1 MAHSILERY
10 QKEFSKDRELAQ
22 RANHTFPD
30 GVTHDSRYVDPFPV
44 CIDHAQGSKKW
55 GIDGKEFIDYWAG
68 HGALLW
74 GHNHPDIVT
83 AVTQQMHR
91 GTHYGASHQL
101 ELEWA
106 SLVME
111 LIPSAERVRFVSSGT
126 EATLMAIRLARTFTG
141 KSKLLKFAG
150 HFHGWHD
157 AVILAANPPF
167 EAPVAGIPQGVLD
180 TTVICPPNDIDA
192 VEDCLRSDSDIA
204 CVILEP
210 TGGSFGAIPTGA
222 EFLQQLRALTRDY
235 GVLLIFDEVITGF
248 RVAPGGAQQCYNI
261 TPDLTTLAKILA
273 GGLPGGAV
281 VGKREIINLISIKEE
296 RITKRGKKMPHP
308 GTFNA
313 NPLSASAGTAMLKA
327 ARTGVPQKQVN
338 RTAATLRSG
347 LNDVIDQHRL
357 DWAVYGEF
365 SEIRFLAGHGVRE
378 MRTADFKPSEWD
390 YRTLKEGG
398 NQVLLMNLR
407 CGLLLNGVD
416 IAESGGMTMV
426 SHTESD
432 IQKTCTAFNQT
443 VEWMKA
449 DGLLD

>member
-1 MAHSILERY
+1 MSHTILERY
-10 QKEFSKDRELAQ
+10 QKVFSKDRELSQ

-30 GVTHDSRYVDPFPV
+30 GVTHDSRHADPFPV
-44 CIDHAQGSKKW
+44 YIDHAQGSKKW
-55 GIDGKEFIDYWAG
+55 GIGGKEFIDYWAG
-68 HGALLW
+68 HGALLL
-74 GHNHPDIVT
+74 GHSHPKIVQ
-83 AVTQQMHR
+83 AVMHQTQR
-91 GTHYGASHQL
+91 GTHYGACHPL

-106 SLVME
+106 SLIME

-126 EATLMAIRLARTFTG
+126 EATLMAIRLARTYTG
-141 KSKLLKFAG
+141 KNKLLKFAG

-157 AVILAANPPF
+157 AVILGANPPY
-167 EAPVAGIPQGVLD
+167 EVPVPGIPQGVID

-192 VEDCLRSDSDIA
+192 VEGCLRSDSDIA

-210 TGGSFGAIPTGA
+210 TGGSFGAIPTNV
-222 EFLQQLRALTRDY
+222 EFLQQLRELTRHF

-248 RVAPGGAQQCYNI
+248 RVSPGGAQEYYHI

-296 RITKRGKKMPHP
+296 KVANRGKKMPHP

-313 NPLSASAGTAMLKA
+313 NPLSASAGIATLKIV
-327 ARTGVPQKQVN
+327 RTGVPHKQVN
-338 RTAATLRSG
+338 HTAAMLRSQ
-347 LNDVIDQHRL
+347 LNEIIDQHRL

-365 SEIRFLAGHGVRE
+365 SEIKFLIGHGARE
-378 MRTADFKPSEWD
+378 MRTADFNPDEWD
-390 YRTLKEGG
+390 YRDLKEGG
-398 NQVLLMNLR
+398 DKELLINLR
-407 CGLLLNGVD
+407 CGLLLNGID
-416 IAESGGMTMV
+416 ISEAGGMTMA

-432 IQKTCTAFNQT
+432 VQKTRAAFNQT

-449 DGLLD
+449 DRLLH

>member
-1 MAHSILERY
+1 MPHTILERY
-10 QKEFSKDRELAQ
+10 QKVFSKDRELAE
-22 RANHTFPD
+22 RANHAFPD
-30 GVTHDSRYVDPFPV
+30 GVTHDSRYADPFPV
-44 CIDHAQGSKKW
+44 YIDHAQGSKKW

-68 HGALLW
+68 HGALLL
-74 GHNHPDIVT
+74 GHSHPEIVQAAT
-83 AVTQQMHR
+83 RQMQR
-91 GTHYGASHQL
+91 GTHYGACHPL

-126 EATLMAIRLARTFTG
+126 EATLMAIRLARTYTG

-157 AVILAANPPF
+157 SVILAANPPF
-167 EAPVAGIPQGVLD
+167 EAPVAGIPLGVLD

-210 TGGSFGAIPTGA
+210 SGGSFGAIPTSV
-222 EFLQQLRALTRDY
+222 EFLQQLRDLTHDY

-248 RVAPGGAQQCYNI
+248 RISPGGAQAYYHV

-296 RITKRGKKMPHP
+296 KIAQSGKKMPHP

-313 NPLSASAGTAMLKA
+313 NPLSASAGIAMLEIV
-327 ARTGVPQKQVN
+327 RTAVPHEQVN
-338 RTAATLRSG
+338 RTAAMLRNR
-347 LNDVIDQHRL
+347 LNEIIDRHRL
-357 DWAVYGEF
+357 DWVVYGEF
-365 SEIRFLAGHGVRE
+365 SGIKFLAGHGVRGMNTE
-378 MRTADFKPSEWD
+378 DFNPAEWD
-390 YRTLKEGG
+390 YNDLKEGG
-398 NQVLLMNLR
+398 NKELLMNLR
-407 CGLLLNGVD
+407 CGLLVNGID
-416 IAESGGMTMV
+416 ISVSGGMTMA
-426 SHTESD
+426 SHTETD
-432 IQKTCTAFNQT
+432 VLKTCNAFNQT
-443 VEWMKA
+443 LEWMKA
-449 DGLLD
+449 DGLID

>member
-1 MAHSILERY
+1 MSHTILERY
-10 QKEFSKDRELAQ
+10 QKVFSKDRELAE
-22 RANHTFPD
+22 RAKHAFPD
-30 GVTHDSRYVDPFPV
+30 GVTHDSRYADPFPV
-44 CIDHAQGSKKW
+44 YIDQAQGSKKW

-68 HGALLW
+68 HGALLL
-74 GHNHPDIVT
+74 GHSHPEVIQAAT
-83 AVTQQMHR
+83 RQMQR
-91 GTHYGASHQL
+91 GTHYGACHPL

-126 EATLMAIRLARTFTG
+126 EATLMAIRLARTYTG

-157 AVILAANPPF
+157 AVILAANPPYDL
-167 EAPVAGIPQGVLD
+167 PVAGIPQGVLD

-192 VEDCLRSDSDIA
+192 VESCLRSDSDIA

-210 TGGSFGAIPTGA
+210 SGGSFGAIPTSV
-222 EFLQQLRALTRDY
+222 EFLQQLRDLTHDY

-248 RVAPGGAQQCYNI
+248 RVSPGGAQEYYDI

-296 RITKRGKKMPHP
+296 KIAKRGKKMPHP

-313 NPLSASAGTAMLKA
+313 NPLSASAGIAMLKIV
-327 ARTGVPQKQVN
+327 RTGVPHEQVN
-338 RTAATLRSG
+338 RSAAMLRNR
-347 LNDVIDQHRL
+347 LNEIIDQHRL
-357 DWAVYGEF
+357 DWVVYGEF
-365 SEIRFLAGHGVRE
+365 SEFRFLAGHGVRW
-378 MRTADFKPSEWD
+378 MITADFNPAEWD
-390 YRTLKEGG
+390 YSDLKDGG
-398 NQVLLMNLR
+398 NKELLMNLR
-407 CGLLLNGVD
+407 CGLLLNGID
-416 IAESGGMTMV
+416 ISVSGGMTMA

-432 IQKTCTAFNQT
+432 VLKTCVAFNQT
-443 VEWMKA
+443 LEWMKA
-449 DGLLD
+449 DGLID